1 MNIALN
7 PLAGFPFAGWLRV
20 MRASRRQAGQRII
33 PAVQGAV
40 TIDKGATLVV
50 ERAAGAS
57 VSCVSGSLWITHDGD
72 VKDVLI
78 DAGETYRS
86 ERSGRMLVHG
96 LAASSARVS

>member
-7 PLAGFPFAGWLRV
+7 PLAAFPFTGRLRA
-20 MRASRRQAGQRII
+20 MRASRQQAGRRII

-57 VSCVSGSLWITHDGD
+57 VCCLSGSLWITHDGD

-78 DAGETYRS
+78 DAGDTYRS

-96 LAASSARVS
+96 LAASSALVA